1 MIAAGSLW
9 GIVARGV
16 PLNLTELQNWSTEDA
31 AQAHAFSED
40 ERLVVLASFDAQTL
54 IGDEELAR
62 ITRFAAQ
69 LLGARSAAVSLVD
82 AERQRFIASEGLE
95 ITETARDTSL
105 CAHTMLGHD
114 LLEVLDASEDPR
126 FADFSLVTGD
136 AHLRYYVGAPLVS
149 AEGAPLGAL
158 CITDTTARTEPLNEF
173 QREGIAVLAEA
184 VMRRLQAHRQSNLE
198 LRESAQRM
206 HSMLNSV
213 PDIAWSAAPGP
224 KWDYFNAR
232 FTEVTGMSARE
243 TIDDW
248 REVIHPEDFEAS
260 LVKFGEALE
269 TASFF
274 EDEWRLRQ
282 ADGSYRWVISRAV
295 PSTDDPTTARWFGT
309 LTDIHDRY
317 QISQE
322 RELLAGELAHRI
334 KNVFSVINGLV
345 TLHAGQDP
353 ELKSFSETLTRH
365 IRALSRAQEYALNAD
380 TAEEASL
387 MGLIVVLMTPYGVPG
402 ESGVSVTGD
411 ADVNLVPRAAT
422 PMALVFHELA
432 TNSAKY
438 GALSSPEGKVDVSI
452 ARADGNVHITWTE
465 SDGPSA
471 EPPQDTGFGSR
482 LVKMSIEHQ
491 LGGNITYDW
500 REEGLCTSI
509 SVPEIR
515 ITGWRRTQAWP

>member
-1 MIAAGSLW
+1 LIAQGSLW
-9 GIVARGV
+9 SIIARGN
-16 PLNLTELQNWSTEDA
+16 PLNLTELRTWPTEDA
-31 AQAHAFSED
+31 PPAHAFSED
-40 ERLVVLASFDAQTL
+40 ERLVVLASFEADL
-54 IGDEELAR
+54 LKGDVELAR

-69 LLGARSAAVSLVD
+69 LLGARQAAVSLVD
-82 AERQRFIASEGLE
+82 AETQRFIVSEGLDAPH
-95 ITETARDTSL
+95 TPRDTSL

-114 LLEVLDASEDPR
+114 MLEVLDASEDPR
-126 FADFSLVTGD
+126 FAEFSLVTGD
-136 AHLRYYVGAPLVS
+136 AHLRYYAGAPLVS

-158 CITDTTARTEPLNEF
+158 CITDSTPRIEPMTEF
-173 QREGIAVLAEA
+173 QREGLSVLAEA
-184 VMRRLQAHRQSNLE
+184 VMRRLHAHRQANLE

-206 HSMLNSV
+206 RSMLNSV

-224 KWDYFNAR
+224 QWDYFNAR
-232 FTEVTGMSARE
+232 FTEVTGHSPCA

-248 REVIHPEDFEAS
+248 RAVIHPEDFEAS

-295 PSTDDPTTARWFGT
+295 PSTDDPETARWFGT

-317 QISQE
+317 SISQE

-353 ELKSFSETLTRH
+353 KLRSFSEVLTRH
-365 IRALSRAQEYALNAD
+365 IRSLSRAQEYALNAD
-380 TAEEASL
+380 TAEAASL
-387 MGLIVVLMTPYGVPG
+387 MGLLTVLMTPYGVPG
-402 ESGVSVTGD
+402 QSGVSINGD
-411 ADVNLVPRAAT
+411 ATVNLTPRAAT
-422 PMALVFHELA
+422 PLALVFHELA

-438 GALSSPEGKVDVSI
+438 GALSVAQGKVDIAI
-452 ARADGNVHITWTE
+452 ARDKGNVLVTWEE
-465 SDGPSA
+465 SNGPSA
-471 EPPQDTGFGSR
+471 KPPEDTGFGSR

-491 LGGNITYDW
+491 LGGSIAYDW
-500 REEGLCTSI
+500 RNEGLRTSI
-509 SVPEIR
+509 AVPESR
-515 ITGWRRTQAWP
+515 ITG